1 MPDTAFVFIYFQAAE
16 RHTWIAHDASGAL
29 SSAIGQEAVPALGRA
44 PEMSTL
50 YIQAAD
56 IDLSS
61 QLPLF
66 RPFAKKKS
74 GYTLRNG
81 KLSYTRCRE
90 IFKDVLKDVSY
101 DPKDYGLHS
110 LRSGGVTSVVSNDL
124 SHNVAERLLKLHGRW
139 KSDEAKDTYVLDR
152 TTV

>member
-1 MPDTAFVFIYFQAAE
+1 M
-16 RHTWIAHDASGAL
+16 R
-29 SSAIGQEAVPALGRA
+29 R
-44 PEMSTL
+44 

-66 RPFAKKKS
+66 RPLTKRKL
-74 GYTLRNG
+74 GYALRNG

-90 IFKDVLKDVSY
+90 IFKDALKDVGD

-110 LRSGGVTSVVSNDL
+110 FRSGGVTSVVSNDR
-124 SHNVAERLLKLHGRW
+124 SRNVSERLLKLQGRW
-139 KSDEAKDTYVLDR
+139 KSDEAKDMYILEPQCSRLRVTKYLGI
-152 TTV
+152 

>member
-1 MPDTAFVFIYFQAAE
+1 MYREGNYVYISKLESNYCPV
-16 RHTWIAHDASGAL
+16 
-29 SSAIGQEAVPALGRA
+29 AILRR
-44 PEMSTL
+44 

-66 RPFAKKKS
+66 RPLTKKKL
-74 GYTLRNG
+74 GYSLRNG
-81 KLSYTRCRE
+81 KLSYTLCRE
-90 IFKDVLKDVSY
+90 IFKEALKDVGY

-124 SHNVAERLLKLHGRW
+124 SHINVSERLLKLHGHW
-139 KSDEAKDTYVLDR
+139 KSDEAKDMYVLEPECSR
-152 TTV
+152 LRVTKYLGI

>member
-1 MPDTAFVFIYFQAAE
+1 MTVL
-16 RHTWIAHDASGAL
+16 R
-29 SSAIGQEAVPALGRA
+29 R
-44 PEMSTL
+44 

-66 RPFAKKKS
+66 RPLTKRKL
-74 GYTLRNG
+74 GYTLTMRNG

-90 IFKDVLKDVSY
+90 IFKDALKEVGHDS
-101 DPKDYGLHS
+101 KDYGHHS

-124 SHNVAERLLKLHGRW
+124 SHNVSERLLKLHGRW
-139 KSDEAKDTYVLDR
+139 KSAGR
-152 TTV
+152 RG